1 MLRSGN
7 YIVTTSFS
15 ICKFIL
21 TEFDFFLIIYLSH
34 PTIPQFADLG
44 LKWYA
49 IPAVSGMLLE
59 VGGVQFPACPFNGW
73 YAVSEIATADFL
85 NIQRYN
91 LLNVSIKIKCLNRKL
106 L

>member
-1 MLRSGN
+1 M
-7 YIVTTSFS
+7 
-15 ICKFIL
+15 
-21 TEFDFFLIIYLSH
+21 TEFDFFEKHFSH
-34 PTIPQFADLG
+34 PTIPQLADLG

-85 NIQRYN
+85 NIHRYN
-91 LLNVSIKIKCLNRKL
+91 LLNVSIRFFSPNYLTFVYLYIF
-106 L
+106 